1 MPSGSGSKS
10 STKSILHLVKWDHII
25 LDEAHYI
32 KDRRCNTTRAVFAL
46 ESSYKWALSGT
57 PLQNRVG
64 ELYSLVRFLQI
75 TPYSYYMCKDCD
87 CKVLDY
93 SSNSSCPG
101 CPHKSVRHFCWWN
114 KYIANPIANRGRSDD
129 GRRAMVLLKDKV
141 LKSIL
146 LRRTKKSRA
155 ADLVLPPRII
165 SLRRDYLDI
174 TEQDYYTSLY
184 SESQAQFNTTSCSSL
199 VKGRSQANVA
209 QQALKIMDQVSPYAN
224 RNHPIIVCSK
234 VFQLMCVLSVEILLP
249 LDSQLLGEELSGM
262 NVNDLHRLETKLQMS
277 LNDVRIKKE
286 QILTDEIKEVNH
298 KGRLI
303 VEENKEL
310 RNKINLLLQENAE
323 LQKKLHPGVALLLH
337 YSWLSLNPDFQVSHE
352 LTASKWAID
361 QTSGSYS
368 NTIQL
373 LHG

>member
-1 MPSGSGSKS
+1 MFPRVPMCGEMKLSLIIYLYG
-10 STKSILHLVKWDHII
+10 ILK
-25 LDEAHYI
+25 
-32 KDRRCNTTRAVFAL
+32 
-46 ESSYKWALSGT
+46 
-57 PLQNRVG
+57 
-64 ELYSLVRFLQI
+64 
-75 TPYSYYMCKDCD
+75 
-87 CKVLDY
+87 
-93 SSNSSCPG
+93 
-101 CPHKSVRHFCWWN
+101 
-114 KYIANPIANRGRSDD
+114 
-129 GRRAMVLLKDKV
+129 
-141 LKSIL
+141 
-146 LRRTKKSRA
+146 LR
-155 ADLVLPPRII
+155 
-165 SLRRDYLDI
+165 
-174 TEQDYYTSLY
+174 
-184 SESQAQFNTTSCSSL
+184 TSCSSL

-298 KGRLI
+298 K
-303 VEENKEL
+303 
-310 RNKINLLLQENAE
+310 
-323 LQKKLHPGVALLLH
+323 LHPGVALLLH